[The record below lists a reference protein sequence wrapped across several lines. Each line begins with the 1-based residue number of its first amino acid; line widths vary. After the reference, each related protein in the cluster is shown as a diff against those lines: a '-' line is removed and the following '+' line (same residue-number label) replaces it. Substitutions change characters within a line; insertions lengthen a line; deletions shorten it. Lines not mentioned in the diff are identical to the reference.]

1 MHFFVPLAFLSSLPS
16 SVKNEYVLGL
26 KVTNYVIIFP
36 PSSSFIKPMIFL
48 FFPVGNGLRAKA
60 LVYDVFTS

>member
-1 MHFFVPLAFLSSLPS
+1 MHVFVPLAFLSSLPS

-36 PSSSFIKPMIFL
+36 PSSSFIKPMTFL
-48 FFPVGNGLRAKA
+48 FFPVRKGLHAKA
-60 LVYDVFTS
+60 IVSDVFTS